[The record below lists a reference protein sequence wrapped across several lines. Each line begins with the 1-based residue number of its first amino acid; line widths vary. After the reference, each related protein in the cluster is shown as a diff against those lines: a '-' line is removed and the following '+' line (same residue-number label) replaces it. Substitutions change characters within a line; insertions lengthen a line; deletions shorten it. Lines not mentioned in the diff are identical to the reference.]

1 VIQPAATNQLPL
13 CATFRL
19 IAIMNDSYSTIT
31 LYEGDNQRRRLQAMT
46 IIHEEARMS
55 RATLRNRDWFPEY
68 LEILEPV
75 TPPVRKDETKTNAA
89 ANTPGPSD
97 KTVDAMKVQID
108 EMSSKL
114 EPALSQIDEMH
125 SKLEE
130 MSTQLAQLAA

>member
-1 VIQPAATNQLPL
+1 
-13 CATFRL
+13 
-19 IAIMNDSYSTIT
+19 M
-31 LYEGDNQRRRLQAMT
+31 
-46 IIHEEARMS
+46 
-55 RATLRNRDWFPEY
+55 RNC
-68 LEILEPV
+68 
-75 TPPVRKDETKTNAA
+75 KTNAA

-97 KTVDAMKVQID
+97 KKVDAMKVQID